1 MAKQAI
7 HLGDMW
13 VIGNPYE
20 IYIGKIVQAKFD
32 ILLTVHH
39 VTILGK

>member
-1 MAKQAI
+1 MVKQAR
-7 HLGDMW
+7 HLADMW

-20 IYIGKIVQAKFD
+20 IYIGKVVQAKCY
-32 ILLTVHH
+32 ILLTGHH